1 MKIHPKLQ
9 KHLEAN
15 KVKYEII
22 PHKKVF
28 TAIDAAATLKVKLE
42 EIAKSLVIK
51 ADKNYYM
58 LILAA
63 NRSVNLAKLKKALKA
78 GKVVI
83 PKESE
88 LVKVLHVKPGAL
100 TGFGSL
106 HNLDVVVDKGFV
118 KAKKAIFAS
127 GSLAESI
134 KIGVKDYLKLENALS
149 HAFSDLKKV
158 KLNNPFKKKI
168 KSKIKKSDKGKIIKK
183 IKKRK

>member
-1 MKIHPKLQ
+1 MSIHPKLQ
-9 KHLEAN
+9 KHLEIN

-28 TAIDAAATLKVKLE
+28 TAIDVAVTLKAKLE
-42 EIAKSLVIK
+42 EIAKSLVVK

-63 NRSVNLAKLKKALKA
+63 NRSVNLAKLKQALKA
-78 GKVVI
+78 NKIII
-83 PKESE
+83 PKEAE
-88 LVKVLHVKPGAL
+88 LIKVLHVKPGAL

-106 HNLDVVVDKGFV
+106 HSLETIVDKGFN

-127 GSLAESI
+127 GSMAESV
-134 KIGVKDYLKLENALS
+134 KIAIKDYINLERAMS

-158 KLNNPFKKKI
+158 KFNNPFKKSL
-168 KSKIKKSDKGKIIKK
+168 KSKKAENQKK
-183 IKKRK
+183 

>member
-1 MKIHPKLQ
+1 MAIHPRLK
-9 KHLEAN
+9 KHLEIN

-22 PHKKVF
+22 PHRKVF
-28 TAIDAAATLKVKLE
+28 TAIDAAATLRVKLE

-78 GKVVI
+78 GKVII

-88 LVKVLHVKPGAL
+88 LVKVLHVKPGSL

-106 HNLDVVVDKGFV
+106 HNLDVVVDKGFI

-127 GSLAESI
+127 GSLSESV

-149 HAFSDLKKV
+149 HAFSDIKKV
-158 KLNNPFKKKI
+158 KLNNPFKKSKKVKKVVNKKA
-168 KSKIKKSDKGKIIKK
+168 KSKKRNKK
-183 IKKRK
+183 